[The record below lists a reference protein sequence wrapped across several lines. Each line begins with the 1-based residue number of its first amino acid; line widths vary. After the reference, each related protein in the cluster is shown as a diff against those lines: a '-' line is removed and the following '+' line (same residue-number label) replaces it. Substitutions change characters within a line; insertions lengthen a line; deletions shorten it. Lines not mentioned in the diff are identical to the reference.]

1 MGARKKAFETMTGDK
16 QEIRE
21 MICYHAKQEIPNVR
35 KIFTLPSREAL
46 CYHTFKKKFPVANIE
61 CIERKED
68 IVDELHDKGIECKW
82 TDIKT
87 YATLGIKEMHHDV
100 VFLDYYSFLRENILD
115 EIKTFVGNDNII
127 HSDKP
132 CILGITLSKGMRRD
146 KDLTLD
152 LLSEFRWKGHRTGTE
167 NNIEQVTEGIHG
179 FLDISFNLT
188 ELEVLYTKQYEAD
201 DDKSATMY
209 FILLKIVK

>member
-1 MGARKKAFETMTGDK
+1 MNKYFAFNHRVFLRTK
-16 QEIRE
+16 
-21 MICYHAKQEIPNVR
+21 YIP
-35 KIFTLPSREAL
+35 
-46 CYHTFKKKFPVANIE
+46 
-61 CIERKED
+61 
-68 IVDELHDKGIECKW
+68 IVCGVSLSFSKTIATYFNEVEQRSDRLSKLF
-82 TDIKT
+82 IKHIN
-87 YATLGIKEMHHDV
+87 ACDNLSSIEMHHDV